1 MIFYQLKSIKF
12 NNLLFG
18 ILFNKNL
25 NVKNLNF
32 LLTFSEKLMDNL
44 DISTEIDRIL
54 SSNIK
59 DELLRQIP
67 I

>member
-1 MIFYQLKSIKF
+1 MIFYQWKSIKF

>member
-1 MIFYQLKSIKF
+1 MIFYQWKSIKF
-12 NNLLFG
+12 NNLLLG